1 MVYMNIS
8 IVEKILSFHAYAP
21 LDACTY
27 YGLDNGADPIQ
38 VRQESLVL
46 VCEIKHVLVTTDCR
60 FPNCGENTGYCQL
73 NTRL

>member
-8 IVEKILSFHAYAP
+8 IVEKILSFHVYAP

-38 VRQESLVL
+38 VRVKTFLYVYCSFANNSLP
-46 VCEIKHVLVTTDCR
+46 D
-60 FPNCGENTGYCQL
+60 CGEK
-73 NTRL
+73 

>member
-38 VRQESLVL
+38 VRRDSLTL
-46 VCEIKHVLVTTDCR
+46 VCKIIVVTTGSR
-60 FPNCGENTGYCQL
+60 FPNCGENTDYCQL
-73 NTRL
+73 KTRPL

>member
-8 IVEKILSFHAYAP
+8 VVEKILGFHVYAP

-38 VRQESLVL
+38 VQRMTRQSLF
-46 VCEIKHVLVTTDCR
+46 CYDT
-60 FPNCGENTGYCQL
+60 NCSLCYMKVP
-73 NTRL
+73 RM

>member
-38 VRQESLVL
+38 V
-46 VCEIKHVLVTTDCR
+46 
-60 FPNCGENTGYCQL
+60 
-73 NTRL
+73 